1 MVTRGFTGRGSGSN
15 QADRVPPGQHLEQ
28 GFPVLSAGPTPLV
41 DTADWKF
48 TVKIG
53 PKPATTARP
62 QPDCSSRP
70 YLIS

>member
-15 QADRVPPGQHLEQ
+15 QADRVPPGQHLEE

-48 TVKIG
+48 SVKIG
-53 PKPATTARP
+53 PKPAKVWNWSHSTPCRRP
-62 QPDCSSRP
+62 R
-70 YLIS
+70 